1 MDENIRL
8 VDQFEQHRGRLK
20 ALASRVLGSAME
32 ADDAVQETWIRFSRA
47 DTSSVD
53 NLGAWLTTV
62 VTRVCLNMLE
72 SRRRRPLVAG
82 ETDLDLAEPEVV
94 PGAGRGP
101 EQEAVLAD
109 SVGLALLV
117 LLDDLTPA
125 ERVAFVL
132 HDMFAVP
139 FEEIGPIVGRNAT
152 AARQL
157 ASRARRQV
165 QGQGLARSADRVRQA
180 KVVEAFLAASR
191 SGDFEALLNILHPEV
206 VMRADGAAAR
216 LGAPRRCGDGSR
228 SPGLSVV
235 AVAHSPPWSTG
246 GRGRSG
252 CREASYAS
260 SSWSQSK
267 GTGSSLSTS
276 WPSPTSSRAPTSS
289 LPNRRRALHQQHR
302 RRSIRPGH
310 RTAPHLARLNLRR
323 IYLTIKFPAW
333 LTSTIRS

>member
-72 SRRRRPLVAG
+72 SRRRRPLVTG

-206 VMRADGAAAR
+206 VMRADGAAAQAGR
-216 LGAPRRCGDGSR
+216 APGDAGTGAGRRVCPSWPWRTRRPGRRAAGGGLDAERPAPRRLHGHSR
-228 SPGLSVV
+228 RGQDRRYRPRGRARPARAGRRRPYLTGAGPCTSSIGGGLSVLV
-235 AVAHSPPWSTG
+235 I
-246 GRGRSG
+246 GR
-252 CREASYAS
+252 
-260 SSWSQSK
+260 
-267 GTGSSLSTS
+267 L
-276 WPSPTSSRAPTSS
+276 
-289 LPNRRRALHQQHR
+289 L
-302 RRSIRPGH
+302 I
-310 RTAPHLARLNLRR
+310 
-323 IYLTIKFPAW
+323 W
-333 LTSTIRS
+333 LG